1 MDQNEQEKLLNSLEE
16 EEKTILAELNE
27 LARKNPKVEGDFNV
41 PFPNEG
47 DSMDENAR
55 EITEFERTKAVTDN
69 LEKRLKDIRMTI
81 AQLREGNYGQCE
93 KCSIQITQERL
104 KAIPTANLCINCAKI
119 TAREI

>member
-81 AQLREGNYGQCE
+81 AQLREGKYGE
-93 KCSIQITQERL
+93 
-104 KAIPTANLCINCAKI
+104 
-119 TAREI
+119 